1 MSSAKFLPS
10 MLSVNAIEQYSYQ
23 PVNSIQTVWSYCSHN
38 TGLQSYAVV
47 LANICEQAMHMY
59 RNNFKGTGYTL

>member
-1 MSSAKFLPS
+1 
-10 MLSVNAIEQYSYQ
+10 MLL
-23 PVNSIQTVWSYCSHN
+23 NSTQISQLIQTVWSYCSHN
-38 TGLQSYAVV
+38 TGLQNYAVV